1 MKEIAVRR
9 AYLIII
15 LPAAVVAVFYLA
27 IFRGLG
33 FEVRLAPFLG
43 TAAVFFGALIGVWRY
58 QRRKQGGR
66 GG

>member
-1 MKEIAVRR
+1 VRR

-15 LPAAVVAVFYLA
+15 LPAVVVAVFYVA

-33 FEVRLAPFLG
+33 FDLRLAPFLG
-43 TAAVFFGALIGVWRY
+43 TAAVFLGALFGVWRY